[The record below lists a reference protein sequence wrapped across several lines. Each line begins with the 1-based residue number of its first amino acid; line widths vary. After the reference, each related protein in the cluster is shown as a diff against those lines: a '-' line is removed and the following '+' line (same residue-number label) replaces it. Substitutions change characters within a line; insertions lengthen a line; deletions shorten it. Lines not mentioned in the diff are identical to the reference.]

1 MHRLAGKA
9 TLRVGEQPAASVE
22 LYSGGEPWAEVIDE
36 PGGLLPYAKK
46 HVGELRFADLEAQI
60 ALDAHPAFYRW
71 IRDAWFGDPGR
82 DRVVLDPLEAGSG
95 SRTLELAK
103 AHVHEVVLPG
113 LDTSSREKRSLLVRI
128 TPRAVRRVRSG
139 HTGSMAMERPARD
152 FYAQNFVVN
161 IDGLDCSG
169 VLSVD
174 PITVRTKLP
183 EETGGRQSQ
192 IVFPDLHLHLDAD
205 KAEPFHEWF
214 EDFIIRGNN
223 DDDQEKGGTITYMDP
238 LLSDP
243 LGVLILHHL
252 GIYRIAD
259 EAPNAQGIRRVRV
272 DLYCERMELS
282 PTGVAAGNT
291 EQGLPPVMVP
301 DDEEAS

>member
-1 MHRLAGKA
+1 M
-9 TLRVGEQPAASVE
+9 GETPSASIE
-22 LYSGGEPWAEVIDE
+22 QYSGGEPYAEVIDE

-46 HVGELRFADLEAQI
+46 HVGDLKFADLEATVS
-60 ALDAHPAFYRW
+60 LDAHATFFRW
-71 IRDAWFGDPGR
+71 VRDAWFGDPGR
-82 DRVVLDPLEAGSG
+82 DRVVLYPLDAGSG

-113 LDTSSREKRSLLVRI
+113 LDTSSREKRSLVVRI
-128 TPRAVRRVRSG
+128 TPRAVRRVRTGS
-139 HTGSMAMERPARD
+139 TGSMAMPRQIRE
-152 FYAQNFVVN
+152 FYAQNFTVN

-174 PITVRTKLP
+174 PIVVHTKLP
-183 EETGGRQSQ
+183 EENNGRTPVL
-192 IVFPDLHLHLDAD
+192 VFPDLHLHLDAD

-223 DDDQEKGGTITYMDP
+223 DDEQEKGGSITYLDP

-259 EAPNAQGIRRVRV
+259 EPPNAQGIRRVRV

-291 EQGLPPVMVP
+291 EQGLPPVHIP
-301 DDEEAS
+301 D